1 MPESPAQRQLDDLA
15 KDLAAVRARFAAL
28 DAAVSDAQWNRR
40 STSASWSVA
49 ECVAH
54 LNLTSASMV
63 PRIRAAIHE
72 ARAKPSAGGRPY
84 RAGAMGWILAS
95 MMGPVPIVLGF
106 KLGKVRTPP
115 PFVPGSELP
124 RVQVVAEFRRWQE
137 EEMDL
142 LRASSGLAI
151 DQVSILSPF
160 AENVRY
166 DGYSSLRIMARHE
179 LRHIVQAERTL
190 SQLST

>member
-1 MPESPAQRQLDDLA
+1 MSESPAQRQLDDIA
-15 KDLAAVRARFAAL
+15 KELAAVRARFAAL

-40 STSASWSVA
+40 SMPDSWSVA

-54 LNLTSASMV
+54 LNLTAAAMM
-63 PRIRAAIHE
+63 PRIRDAIAE
-72 ARAKPSAGGRPY
+72 ARALAPVGERAY
-84 RAGAMGWILAS
+84 RAGAVGWILTS
-95 MMGPVPIVLGF
+95 MMGPVQIVLGF

-124 RVQVVAEFRRWQE
+124 RGQVVAEFRRWQE
-137 EEMDL
+137 EEMGVI
-142 LRASSGLAI
+142 RESAGFSI
-151 DQVSILSPF
+151 DRVSILSPF

-166 DGYSSLRIMARHE
+166 DGYSALRIVARHE

-190 SQLST
+190 DRLSA